1 MDEDQ
6 PYKTMHTTLYK
17 THYNRRLNASTLL
30 VAVVAVIAFAASPS
44 DLSQSVDPLPIG
56 AKAPMADHA
65 VTTVAG
71 GESSLNA
78 ERGENGLMVVFTC
91 NTCPWVEKWEDRY
104 EVISGAAR
112 DAGMGVIML
121 NPNAALRDGDES
133 LAAMRARAEKMAY
146 SFTYAVDAE
155 SALADAFGATRTP
168 EVFLFDASM
177 RLFYHGAIDDNARDA
192 SKVESPFVMDALTA
206 YKAGREVAVK
216 ETNSIGCTIKR
227 KRG

>member
-1 MDEDQ
+1 
-6 PYKTMHTTLYK
+6 MHSTNHTYRHA
-17 THYNRRLNASTLL
+17 TRLTASMLL
-30 VAVVAVIAFAASPS
+30 VAVVAVITFAARPS
-44 DLSQSVDPLPIG
+44 DPLPIG
-56 AKAPMADHA
+56 AKAPMADHGVA
-65 VTTVAG
+65 TVAG

-104 EVISGAAR
+104 EVISAAAR

-133 LAAMRARAEKMAY
+133 LDAMRARSEKMGY
-146 SFTYAVDAE
+146 TFTYAVDAE

-168 EVFLFDASM
+168 EVFLFDAAM

-192 SKVESPFVMDALTA
+192 SKVESPFVMDALA
-206 YKAGREVAVK
+206 SYKAGRAVAVQ